1 MEGNLYRAQ
10 FKSSSK
16 SDTMEVKSIHRCFTV
31 SPITCVHENVVSQ
44 HFEFRIFQCFKF
56 MLCSWSIAFIVLSN
70 TDSLFCSFFFNFISR
85 VYIDSFKL
93 PFFIHKTKT
102 SNWLVIDYK
111 NVTLLRQSQSCLSSL
126 LLFLFLSKMIW
137 VASLITFIFSCGQ
150 FCDKHLKC

>member
-56 MLCSWSIAFIVLSN
+56 MLCSWSVAFIVLSN
-70 TDSLFCSFFFNFISR
+70 TDSLFCSFFSTLYQEYTLT
-85 VYIDSFKL
+85 VSSCL
-93 PFFIHKTKT
+93 FFIHKTKT

-111 NVTLLRQSQSCLSSL
+111 NVTLLWQAHSLVSALSY
-126 LLFLFLSKMIW
+126 
-137 VASLITFIFSCGQ
+137 FSCSWVW
-150 FCDKHLKC
+150 